1 MNALFCALTEL
12 AHPLPGLAQEQ
23 IGLTIAAVHGLPGLA
38 LGREHLVHDL
48 RGTLVQDLR
57 SSLAEISWFWNG
69 GQFHVTGEALKLK
82 SSHGKD

>member
-1 MNALFCALTEL
+1 MNALFRPLTEQ

-23 IGLTIAAVHGLPGLA
+23 IGLTIAAVHGLPRLA
-38 LGREHLVHDL
+38 LGREHLVHHLHSTLVHDL
-48 RGTLVQDLR
+48 RG
-57 SSLAEISWFWNG
+57 SLAEVFWVWNG